1 MTRALTLACAALIG
15 LAVPAAGQTI
25 AALVQNRPVLKAEAI
40 VTGDIV
46 RIGDL
51 VENAG
56 IVANIPIFRAPDLG
70 ATGTVRAE
78 VVAEAVRAHA
88 LIGLDTGGFSEV
100 AVTRASRTIPAEDI
114 ENCIADALSRQFA
127 LGAAKDIGVSFEREL
142 RAIQVEPTA
151 KGEPRVNRL
160 NYDAR
165 SGRFDA
171 TLEIPTGGTGR
182 GNLRLSG
189 RAAAMIEV
197 VTLLRPLERG
207 ALIKSA
213 DVTVERRP
221 RAEIGRDIVSGSE
234 QAVGLAARAALQAGR
249 PLRVTD
255 LMKPELV
262 QRNETVTLLYEVPG
276 IVLTVRGKAI
286 EGGAE
291 GDVISV
297 LNEQSKRT
305 VQGVVVGAGRVVIS
319 TSTPRLA
326 ANIAPTQSAANTNT
340 R

>member
-1 MTRALTLACAALIG
+1 MIRTLTLG
-15 LAVPAAGQTI
+15 F
-25 AALVQNRPVLKAEAI
+25 AALVTLAVSATAQTTAALEQSRPVLKAEAI

-51 VENAG
+51 VEHAG

-70 ATGTVRAE
+70 STGTVPADA
-78 VVAEAVRAHA
+78 VIEAVRAHA
-88 LIGLDTGGFSEV
+88 LIGLDTGGVNEV
-100 AVTRASRTIPAEDI
+100 VVTRASRTIPAKDI
-114 ENCIADALSRQFA
+114 EDCVANALSKQFA
-127 LGAAKDIGVSFEREL
+127 LGLPKDIGVNFEREL
-142 RAIQVEPTA
+142 RAIQVEPSA
-151 KGEPRVNRL
+151 KGEPRVTRINF
-160 NYDAR
+160 DAR

-171 TLEIPTGGTGR
+171 TLEIPTGASNR

-189 RAAAMIEV
+189 RAAATVEI

-213 DVTVERRP
+213 DVVVERRP
-221 RAEIGRDIVSGSE
+221 RGEIGRDIVSDIE
-234 QAVGLAARAALQAGR
+234 QAIGLAARTALQPGR
-249 PLRVTD
+249 PLRVAD

-262 QRNETVTLLYEVPG
+262 QRNETVTLVYEVPG
-276 IVLTVRGKAI
+276 VKLTVRGKAA

-319 TSTPRLA
+319 TSSPRLA
-326 ANIAPTQSAANTNT
+326 ANLAPTQSAAGGNAQ
-340 R
+340 

>member
-1 MTRALTLACAALIG
+1 MIHTLTLAFAALIT
-15 LAVPAAGQTI
+15 LAVSAAAQTT
-25 AALVQNRPVLKAEAI
+25 AALMQSRPVLKAEAI

-51 VENAG
+51 VEHAG
-56 IVANIPIFRAPDLG
+56 IVGNIPIFRAPDLG
-70 ATGTVRAE
+70 STGTVPADA
-78 VVAEAVRAHA
+78 VIEAVRAHA

-100 AVTRASRTIPAEDI
+100 VVTRASRTIPAKDI
-114 ENCIADALSRQFA
+114 EDCVANALSKQFA
-127 LGAAKDIGVSFEREL
+127 LGAPKDIAVNFEREL
-142 RAIQVEPTA
+142 RAIQVEPSA
-151 KGEPRVNRL
+151 KGEPRVTRINF
-160 NYDAR
+160 DTR

-171 TLEIPTGGTGR
+171 TLEIPTGATHR

-189 RAAAMIEV
+189 RAAATVEI

-213 DVTVERRP
+213 DVAVERRP
-221 RAEIGRDIVSGSE
+221 RGEIGRDIVSDSE
-234 QAVGLAARAALQAGR
+234 QAIGLAARSALQAGR
-249 PLRVTD
+249 PLRAAD

-262 QRNETVTLLYEVPG
+262 QRNETVTLVYEVPG
-276 IVLTVRGKAI
+276 IVLTVRGKAV

-319 TSTPRLA
+319 TSSPRLA
-326 ANIAPTQSAANTNT
+326 ANIAPTETAANAKT

>member
-1 MTRALTLACAALIG
+1 MIRILTLAFAVLVT
-15 LAVPAAGQTI
+15 LAVSAMAQTT
-25 AALVQNRPVLKAEAI
+25 AALVQNRPVLKAEAV

-51 VENAG
+51 VEHAG

-70 ATGTVRAE
+70 STGTVPADA
-78 VVAEAVRAHA
+78 VIEAVRAHA

-100 AVTRASRTIPAEDI
+100 VVTRASRTIPAKDI
-114 ENCIADALSRQFA
+114 EDSVANALSRQFA
-127 LGAAKDIGVSFEREL
+127 LGAPKDIGVNFEREL
-142 RAIQVEPTA
+142 RAIQVEPSA
-151 KGEPRVNRL
+151 KGEPRVTRINF
-160 NYDAR
+160 DAR

-171 TLEIPTGGTGR
+171 MLEIPTGATNR

-189 RAAAMIEV
+189 RAAATVEI

-213 DVTVERRP
+213 DVAIERRP
-221 RAEIGRDIVSGSE
+221 RAEIGRDSVSGSE
-234 QAVGLAARAALQAGR
+234 QAIGLAARTALQAGR
-249 PLRVTD
+249 PLRVAD

-262 QRNETVTLLYEVPG
+262 QRNETVTLVYEVPG
-276 IVLTVRGKAI
+276 VKLTVRGKAA

-319 TSTPRLA
+319 TSSPRLA
-326 ANIAPTQSAANTNT
+326 ANIAPTQSATSVNT